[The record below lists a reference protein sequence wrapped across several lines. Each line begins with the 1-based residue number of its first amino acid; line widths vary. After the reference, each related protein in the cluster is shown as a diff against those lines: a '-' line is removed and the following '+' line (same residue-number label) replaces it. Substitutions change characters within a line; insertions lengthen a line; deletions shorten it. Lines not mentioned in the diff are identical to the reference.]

1 MARFIPEEG
10 CKFIVNDTLMGLVF
24 SFFFFVMQRD
34 PNGCGSQQQFLW
46 EAVQHE
52 AGDPVRNK

>member
-1 MARFIPEEG
+1 MSI
-10 CKFIVNDTLMGLVF
+10 IVNDTLMGPA
-24 SFFFFVMQRD
+24 FFVVQRD

-52 AGDPVRNK
+52 ASDLVRNK